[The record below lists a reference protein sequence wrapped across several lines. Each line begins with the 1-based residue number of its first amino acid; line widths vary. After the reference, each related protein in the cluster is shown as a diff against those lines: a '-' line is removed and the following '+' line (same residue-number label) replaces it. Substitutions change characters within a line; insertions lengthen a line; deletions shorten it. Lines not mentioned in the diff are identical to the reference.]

1 MQPETNLDPSLPLGL
16 IVLLGGARSGKSSL
30 AVELATQSNKSVIFV
45 ATAQAHDEDMK
56 NRIARHRAE
65 RPNWQTIEEPINLF
79 AALNNCAPNALVIID
94 CLTLWISNLMLAG
107 FSETEIRTANT
118 LALSAVDRRVGR
130 TIAISNEVGLG
141 IVPETPIGR
150 EYRDELG
157 RINQQWVRASTKSL
171 FLVAGKAIELQ
182 QPKEILK

>member
-1 MQPETNLDPSLPLGL
+1 
-16 IVLLGGARSGKSSL
+16 
-30 AVELATQSNKSVIFV
+30 
-45 ATAQAHDEDMK
+45 
-56 NRIARHRAE
+56 
-65 RPNWQTIEEPINLF
+65 
-79 AALNNCAPNALVIID
+79 
-94 CLTLWISNLMLAG
+94 
-107 FSETEIRTANT
+107 
-118 LALSAVDRRVGR
+118 LSAVNRRVGR